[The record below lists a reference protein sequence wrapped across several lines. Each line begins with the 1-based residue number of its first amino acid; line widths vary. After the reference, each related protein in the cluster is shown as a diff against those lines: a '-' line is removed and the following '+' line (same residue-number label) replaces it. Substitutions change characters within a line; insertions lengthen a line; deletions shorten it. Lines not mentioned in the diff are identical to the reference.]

1 MEAMKKAL
9 YIIAIICVTLAC
21 ERYPDPSREAIKD
34 YSFNFETNQG
44 VRFFAGEWVSDSIK
58 FTAWNNKSSRL
69 EDSVKV
75 LFEVIKGGGEIT
87 VTSDITDSK
96 GYTYTGWKLGIGS
109 LEQVLRAS
117 TYDSEGNFINSSD
130 LVAYGFR
137 TDTWDTLT
145 SNLEAGISSMA
156 ADTVNKITFMVS
168 NGQLYRQGERYYCW
182 ENVNVP
188 GIGSPRYVRID
199 RNGVFY
205 LTGGNGYL
213 FRSTDHG
220 QTWQECTRPYLE
232 DTYFYYLHVSNDN
245 SLWVSATNQPG
256 RYSIDSGQTWTDA
269 GSEMF
274 SNPYSDVFRLKDGS
288 LLFHGSG
295 CCSLYRSFDEGLTW
309 NKIATLDNSLE
320 LYVNDKDEIFL
331 FVHESGITIYKST
344 DYGATFKSQYSVSPV
359 WISTMENTFMKY
371 GSSYYI
377 FIRGWGILK
386 SADLQHYEIYWTNMY
401 LDDLYIDHNGVLLG
415 TYWNWRENHHQD
427 IVYYR
432 KNSQ

>member
-1 MEAMKKAL
+1 MEAMKKTL

-21 ERYPDPSREAIKD
+21 ERYPDPSSETIRD

-117 TYDSEGNFINSSD
+117 MYDREGNFINSSD

-220 QTWQECTRPYLE
+220 KTWQECTRPYLE

-256 RYSIDSGQTWTDA
+256 RYSNDSGQTWTDA

-274 SNPYSDVFRLKDGS
+274 SNPYSNVFRLKDG
-288 LLFHGSG
+288 
-295 CCSLYRSFDEGLTW
+295 
-309 NKIATLDNSLE
+309 
-320 LYVNDKDEIFL
+320 
-331 FVHESGITIYKST
+331 
-344 DYGATFKSQYSVSPV
+344 
-359 WISTMENTFMKY
+359 
-371 GSSYYI
+371 
-377 FIRGWGILK
+377 
-386 SADLQHYEIYWTNMY
+386 
-401 LDDLYIDHNGVLLG
+401 
-415 TYWNWRENHHQD
+415 
-427 IVYYR
+427 
-432 KNSQ
+432 